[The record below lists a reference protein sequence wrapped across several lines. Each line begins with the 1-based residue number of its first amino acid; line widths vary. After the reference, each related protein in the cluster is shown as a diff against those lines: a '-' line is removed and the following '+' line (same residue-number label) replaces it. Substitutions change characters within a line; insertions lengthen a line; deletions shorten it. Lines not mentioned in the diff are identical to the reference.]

1 MIYCDDISC
10 IYCNKDL
17 KCKNRKVKLEHTGE
31 NLLKCNSF
39 KMNTYN
45 EYFKRHK
52 ETILDWYDSYG

>member
-10 IYCNKDL
+10 IYCNNKL
-17 KCKNRKVKLEHTGE
+17 KCKNRKVKLEHTIE

-45 EYFKRHK
+45 EILKTHRK
-52 ETILDWYDSYG
+52 TIDEWDTVG